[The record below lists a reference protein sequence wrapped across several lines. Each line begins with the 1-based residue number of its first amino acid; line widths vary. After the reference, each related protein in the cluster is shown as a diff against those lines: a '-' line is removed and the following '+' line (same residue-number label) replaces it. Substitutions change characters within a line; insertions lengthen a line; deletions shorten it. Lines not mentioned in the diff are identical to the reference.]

1 MKRRILSLFILLIAA
16 VMGAWSQAYV
26 TDVAVVGASSNGS
39 ARNSAK
45 WYTDRGWY
53 MLDYDLNRK
62 AGGWYIYLVYKTSDN
77 ANPEN
82 GYITDI
88 IASTYNVSQFS
99 EGGRQ
104 YYKVETNFN
113 GDLNRGAGGADIFL
127 YYTRSRANL
136 SSYGGQKRVMSSLS
150 ISNRSNGNSVQW
162 ARYSK
167 YSGAVDCNKSA
178 GGDDIFIQC
187 NFTTQKLVV
196 KNHPTMATDPM
207 YSGGS
212 QYLVSKA
219 ASGNYGVMY
228 YRVNSGSWTTIRPM
242 ASTPGS
248 YQIFYYLEGDYYAD
262 DSDVHERTV
271 HIMPPHGKA
280 SDLNGSYNQRDN
292 KVKLYWRGGSN
303 YANFTDYQWAI
314 YRDGLLLGNVAR
326 NVFTYTDTPPDT
338 EKEYNYSVRYVPQTT
353 FTGRSVDYTDYDD
366 VKATVMV
373 STQRTVPVNKLSA
386 VSSDNKVVLTWKT
399 IGYETS
405 MNHKFD
411 VYIDDEKVTTISP
424 TDNQTDFSWE
434 HRDNDDATS
443 RTDDVKY
450 SEEDLDA
457 CSPHTYRI
465 VGQIDGKQLNSAEL
479 KDLAIGGGTTFL
491 SIDASKGE
499 FPGHVQLTWNV
510 KRLDNQSADE
520 TYIVERLSLTPGFGD
535 DSWETI
541 STFDSNKAHNTYE
554 DKTAMPGVYYR
565 YRVTCQNTCSNGN
578 RPSTSAYATG
588 FALST
593 GVVSGRVTYGT
604 GTAVKDVR
612 VKLCLRGS
620 NNEEVK
626 SLRSLQFTGHGG
638 DLKRE
643 FTPQELQKYF
653 AGSFTVQMWVNPSYE
668 EMHDEGFHYLF
679 AIGSCAYSALLKY
692 DAGQKAY
699 AVYLFDR
706 DDDITDGSVPDS
718 PYGQPTGLFI
728 PADKW
733 THLSFVHD
741 NVAHTTTIYASSE
754 PDEFTTAVVEG
765 TYMSNAGLSAPHRNF
780 YIGHYYRTE
789 DKTAFR
795 GYLDEF
801 RVFTGALTE
810 NEIRRNHNH
819 LLTGTETGL
828 ILYYPMDENMGF
840 HNDVFDF
847 SKTNNRL
854 NKRHAMSTELV
865 QSSEVVPSDEQLSLM
880 SYTDDQGNYVVRS
893 VPFTGDGTNYTIVPT
908 MGIHEFTPAFLSRYV
923 SASSLVHSGVDFE
936 DTSAFPVSGSVRY
949 AGTDYPVEGCNI
961 YIDGQYCAKNGEP
974 ITTDAEGNFTVSVPI
989 GDHFIQIKKSGH
1001 TFAAAGRYPADPNNL
1016 DVTHTFDQK
1025 ITGLEFIDET
1035 LVNFTGRVV
1044 GGSIEGEKPV
1054 GFGLSQN
1061 NIGQAE
1067 LVLSP
1072 LNELYRLNVVKNV
1085 SETTSSLDT
1094 NQEEVA
1100 VASATEAIN
1109 SSSVRGATAD
1119 YCKKIFIRTDPL
1131 TGEFSAMVPPLEY
1144 KVESIK
1150 VKKSGLEVGSAST
1163 IDLTNPQHTQT
1174 DTVRNEAGELLEYEY
1189 HTNLSQVYHSAP
1201 SFSVIQKGSTDGHF
1215 GIEKYTIK
1223 DALGSIDIKDIYLV
1237 DNGNVTY
1244 NYGGAVFVKDDRYTF
1259 ELRGYEEY
1267 TNADEETPVTSQVP
1281 LSGVVVTISNALS
1294 SSQGVYVES
1303 GTVDE
1308 EEVVPGQVADLKS
1321 NQMELND
1328 EGYGIYT
1335 WQAGLPNVTAPYT
1348 RTINMSYE
1356 IDGRSY
1362 QWSGLTGI
1370 ILGDMPTGNNFVT
1383 EGPDQLLMILR
1394 DPPGSSSSAE
1404 WSTGTTVS
1412 KSTMKGT
1419 TGGTTASLE
1428 ETIRF
1433 GYTEGIITGTPAVG
1447 TVKTVDSDDDLT
1459 VGASVVIEGTDSQ
1472 TQTTTTTV
1480 TTAISTKGKGDVFIG
1495 NSTNVVFGKAR
1506 NLCFQRVSGGE
1517 TVELDVRDVVS
1528 TGMRFGTMFN
1538 YSLSYIEETLFPNL
1552 ITMRNDLLTT
1562 TTMSEAE
1569 IAEYKNTGDEPV
1581 YLTTLLQDD
1590 EHFGEKG
1597 TYTFV
1602 VPENKPGVYSDQ
1614 VEWANLQLKNWL
1626 KYLEL
1631 NEKEKVL
1638 ARSDTTAL
1646 KTKENHSFDSGSDL
1660 TWSIETEVDSVST
1673 VEWSIGSTVVVKN
1686 SFGFDVAGI
1695 GFENEVSTEFTDAK
1709 IGSTEEGETQ
1719 ATSFSYTLA
1728 EDDDYD
1734 ALTVDVYKYGT
1745 FSPIFYTVA
1754 GQTSNPYEG
1763 EVRTKYYEPGQ
1774 HVLMEATMQIE
1785 VPQIDVDEPVVSDIP
1800 SGSAAN
1806 YTLRLSN
1813 ASEIGAD
1820 VAYRLFVLDE
1830 TNEDG
1835 AQLTID
1841 GQTITAEGRLIKVPG
1856 NQTLTKTLQLRQT
1869 DTGIL
1874 DYNRIGLV
1882 FASDSEPEE
1891 IADTVYITAY
1901 FTPSSSAVDLAL
1913 SSTTLNTQ
1921 TGTDLQLTFSNFDR
1935 KYKNLKAFRL
1945 QYKKQGSTDW
1955 TNLKEY
1961 VLNAKDTTDIIK
1973 LLPDGANIDYT
1984 LKMANFTDGKYT
1996 FRVLS
2001 VATYG
2006 TGEVYRSSEEIA
2018 LVKDMQRPR
2027 PLGQPEPA
2035 DGILSTGDDLSVTFN
2050 EPILKGEL
2058 TQAANFKVTGILNGA
2073 EVAHETALAMQG
2085 AETTAQT
2092 EASITLANKDFAI
2105 DAWINLD
2112 GSQQGGT
2119 LLTHG
2124 VGTAK
2129 LTVGTDETGHLV
2141 VGVGHETFTSTATVP
2156 TGTWVFLTMSYH
2168 RTDNGEAILNASVAR
2183 DAEIITLFNRLTAPL
2198 YEGNGPIVV
2207 GKTIKGAI
2215 HELLLWDVAHDM
2227 TDALLQRSRTKNPAT
2242 RNLIGY
2248 WKMDEGEGTSVRDY
2262 SRNRHMTL
2270 ANETWYMNNVN
2281 KAISIAEGSFI
2292 SLYAGELPNYDEDD
2306 YALEFWMKAGKQ
2318 QGDAQ
2323 LVQMGEVGLWL
2334 NGNGE
2339 LQLTGKGANLPLSEQ
2354 SSMAT
2359 TSGNLTD
2366 NAWHHVALSVLRQGA
2381 ASVYV
2386 DGVRRFTT
2394 NATNVGSIAT
2404 NYLLIGTHRQLISAQ
2419 LGTYSYDRP
2428 FVGKIDE
2435 VRVWNATINAGKLLS
2450 NREARLTGKE
2460 DGLVAYYPFE
2470 TKQLDEYNQVVTVG
2484 TPVDLVTN
2492 RHEAQVTLN
2501 SADGSGASLSE
2512 EPSAL
2517 TYIDEA
2523 PALRSKQTETNVPF
2537 TFVASDDKVVINIEE
2552 DAATIEGCTLNFT
2565 VRDVRDEN
2573 GNYSSPA
2580 VWSAFVN
2587 RNQLY
2592 WENSSL
2598 ETEQTA
2604 ATTGTLQA
2612 TVVNTSG
2619 SMQAWTLSGMPAW
2632 LVPDVESGQTNP
2644 LSKTV
2649 VTFTVQP
2656 SAPIGRSEAT
2666 VYLSGNDNIDT
2677 PLTINVK
2684 VTGDKPDWSV
2694 NPYDYEGSMNIVG
2707 QLYVEGQVSEDADD
2721 MVAAFI
2727 GEECRGVA
2735 TMQYNA
2741 RYDGYF
2747 VTMDIYG
2754 STTEQGQ
2761 QVTFRA
2767 YDASTGTLYPVVN
2780 ANVST
2785 EYAPLALLGTYAEPV
2800 QLSTTNYIEQ
2810 QSTLRKGWNWMSLY
2824 VTTEDMTPQN
2834 IFSKI
2839 VDDVLVVKSKNDG
2852 FVQASGSNG
2861 LKGNLRSMENGQMY
2875 AVQMANERPLRLVGT
2890 RASGEVSLEEGW
2902 NWLGY
2907 GQRLASVDDAMAG
2920 MGAEDGDI
2928 VKGQMGVTY
2937 FDSYEWIGSLLTMQ
2951 PGLGYQV
2958 KSGAAK
2964 TFSYPSAVTGVAA
2977 SRMAS
2982 AEANSSLSTLHS
2994 SLFTPADHHQ
3004 YADNMIMTAAV
3015 TLDGKELTDVEIGV
3029 FAGEECRATAFTD
3042 SEGRAYITIP
3052 GDEACQLSFK
3062 VAVGNYEMD
3071 AVERLDYT
3079 VDAVCGSY
3087 DSPFVINLNGADG
3100 IFELK
3105 ATGVTHT
3112 IYDMLG
3118 RKVPTINHDQPSNLK
3133 KGVYIEHSTEGRLQ
3147 GKNGKKIVVK

>member
-45 WYTDRGWY
+45 WYTDRGWH

-77 ANPEN
+77 ANPVN

-150 ISNRSNGNSVQW
+150 ISNHSNGNSVQW
-162 ARYSK
+162 AGYSK
-167 YSGAVDCNKSA
+167 YSGAVDCNKKA
-178 GGDDIFIQC
+178 GGDDIFIQR

-196 KNHPTMATDPM
+196 KNHPTMASDPI
-207 YSGGS
+207 YNGGS

-219 ASGNYGVMY
+219 ASGNYGTMY
-228 YRVNSGSWTTIRPM
+228 YRVNNGSWSTSRPM
-242 ASTPGS
+242 ASQPGS
-248 YQIFYYLEGDYYAD
+248 YKVNYYLSGGSYANN
-262 DSDVHERTV
+262 SDTHERTV
-271 HIMPPHGKA
+271 HILPPHGKA
-280 SDLNGSYNQRDN
+280 TNLNGSFSQRDN
-292 KVKLYWRGGSN
+292 KVTLRWRGGSN
-303 YANFTDYQWAI
+303 QGNFNNYQWAI
-314 YRDGLLLGNVAR
+314 YRNNQLVTKVNNNVT
-326 NVFTYTDTPPDT
+326 TYTENAPAN
-338 EKEYNYSVRYVPQTT
+338 EKEYTYSVRYLPLTT
-353 FTGRSVDYTDYDD
+353 FTGRTVDYTNFDD
-366 VKATVMV
+366 AKAAVKVNTQRSIPVNALTGV
-373 STQRTVPVNKLSA
+373 STDGK
-386 VSSDNKVVLTWKT
+386 VSLTWNT
-399 IGYETS
+399 VGYETS
-405 MNHKFD
+405 MNHRFN
-411 VYIDDEKVTTISP
+411 VYIDGEMVTTITP
-424 TDNQTDFSWE
+424 TNNQTAFKWE
-434 HRDNDDATS
+434 HRDNNDATS
-443 RTDDVKY
+443 RTSTQKY

-457 CSPHTYRI
+457 CTPHTYRI
-465 VGQIDGKQLNSAEL
+465 VGAIGSKELNSAEL
-479 KDLAIGGGTTFL
+479 KNMAINGGTTFL

-499 FPGHVQLTWNV
+499 FSGHVQLTWNV
-510 KRLDNQSADE
+510 KRLSNQSADE
-520 TYIVERLSLTPGFGD
+520 TYTVERRSLTPDYGD
-535 DSWETI
+535 GSWETV
-541 STFDSNKAHNTYE
+541 TVFDSNKAHSTYE
-554 DKTAMPGVYYR
+554 DKTALPGVYYQ
-565 YRVTCQNTCSNGN
+565 YRITCQNTCENGN
-578 RPSTSAYATG
+578 RPSTTTYATG

-604 GTAVKDVR
+604 GTAVKDVKVR
-612 VKLCLRGS
+612 LCIRG
-620 NNEEVK
+620 NGNEEVN
-626 SLRSLQFTGHGG
+626 SLRSLEFPGYGA

-643 FTPQELQKYF
+643 FTPDELQKHF
-653 AGSFTVQMWVNPSYE
+653 ANNFTVQCWVYPNGE
-668 EMHDEGFHYLF
+668 QMKDNGNHHLF
-679 AIGSCAYSALLKY
+679 AIGSSAYAATLKY
-692 DAGQKAY
+692 DNAKDSF
-699 AVYLFDR
+699 AVCIYNR
-706 DDDITDGSVPDS
+706 EGGITN
-718 PYGQPTGLFI
+718 YQPSGLYI
-728 PADKW
+728 PANMW

-741 NVAHTTTIYASSE
+741 NEARTTTIYASSE
-754 PDEFTTAVVEG
+754 PDEFTSAVVQG
-765 TYMSNAGLSAPHRNF
+765 TRMSENGLKAPHRNF
-780 YIGHYYRTE
+780 YIGHYNRIE
-789 DKTAFR
+789 ALSAFR
-795 GYLDEF
+795 GFLDEF
-801 RVFTGALTE
+801 RVFNRTMTE
-810 NEIRRNHNH
+810 NEIRHNHNH
-819 LLTGTETGL
+819 LLVGTETGL
-828 ILYYPMDENMGF
+828 IMYYPMDENTGF
-840 HNDVFDF
+840 HTDVYDF
-847 SKTNNRL
+847 SKTNNKL
-854 NKRHAMSTELV
+854 NKRHAASTELV
-865 QSSEVVPSDEQLSLM
+865 QTSVVVPSEEQLSLM
-880 SYTDDQGNYVVRS
+880 SYTDDQGNYVVRG
-893 VPFTGDGTNYTIVPT
+893 VPFSGDGTNYTIVPT
-908 MGIHEFTPAFLSRYV
+908 MGIHEFTPAFLSRFV
-923 SASSLVHSGVDFE
+923 SASSLVNSGVDFE
-936 DTSAFPVSGSVRY
+936 DTSAFPVSGNVRY
-949 AGTDYPVEGCNI
+949 AGTDYPVEDCNI
-961 YIDGQYCAKNGEP
+961 YVDGQLCAKNGEP
-974 ITTDAEGNFTVSVPI
+974 VTTDAEGNFTVSVPI
-989 GDHFIQIKKSGH
+989 GDHFIQIKKNGH

-1054 GFGLSQN
+1054 GFGLSAN
-1061 NIGQAE
+1061 NIGQSE

-1085 SETTSSLDT
+1085 TETTSSLDT
-1094 NQEEVA
+1094 NQEEMA

-1109 SSSVRGATAD
+1109 STSVRGATAD

-1144 KVESIK
+1144 NVESIK
-1150 VKKSGLEVGSAST
+1150 LVKSGLEVGQSTT
-1163 IDLTNPQHTQT
+1163 IDLSNP
-1174 DTVRNEAGELLEYEY
+1174 TVEYQDSTRDEHDELLTYTSNTMLRTTY
-1189 HTNLSQVYHSAP
+1189 HTPP
-1201 SFSVIQKGSTDGHF
+1201 SFSVKQKGSADGHF
-1215 GIEKYTIK
+1215 GISSYTLT
-1223 DALGSIDIKDIYLV
+1223 DVLGDVEVNDIYTK
-1237 DNGNVTY
+1237 DEQTGEITY
-1244 NYGGAVFVKDDRYTF
+1244 NYGGAMFVKDDKYTF
-1259 ELRGYEEY
+1259 ELQGYEEY
-1267 TNADEETPVTSQVP
+1267 TNEDEEVPVTTTVP
-1281 LSGVVVTISNALS
+1281 LSGIVVTINNALS
-1294 SSQGVYVES
+1294 SSQSVYLES
-1303 GTVDE
+1303 GTNEKGVE
-1308 EEVVPGQVADLKS
+1308 VNAGEVVDLES
-1321 NQMELND
+1321 NQMALDD
-1328 EGYGIYT
+1328 EGYGTYT
-1335 WQAGLPNVTAPYT
+1335 WSAGFPNIAEPYT
-1348 RTINMSYE
+1348 RTISISYD
-1356 IDGRSY
+1356 IDGRTY
-1362 QWSGLTGI
+1362 QWTGNGMTGI
-1370 ILGDMPTGNNFVT
+1370 ILGELPTGNNFVT
-1383 EGPDQLLMILR
+1383 AGPDKLLMILR
-1394 DPPGSSSSAE
+1394 DPPGSGSSAE
-1404 WSTGTTVS
+1404 WSTGSSTSSSKVRGSTFTQNTQITT
-1412 KSTMKGT
+1412 KFK
-1419 TGGTTASLE
+1419 
-1428 ETIRF
+1428 F
-1433 GYTEGIITGTPAVG
+1433 GFKNAVIVGTPVAG
-1447 TVKTVDSDDDLT
+1447 TITEAETKDELEI
-1459 VGASVVIEGTDSQ
+1459 GAKLESEGESSTE
-1472 TQTTTTTV
+1472 QTTTTSITK
-1480 TTAISTKGKGDVFIG
+1480 AIATKDNEDFVGHQGDVFIG
-1495 NSTNVVFGKAR
+1495 TSTNIIFGKAR
-1506 NLCFQRVSGGE
+1506 NLSFM
-1517 TVELDVRDVVS
+1517 RDGDGVKLAVDDIMT
-1528 TGMRFGTMFN
+1528 TGMKFATMFN
-1538 YSLSYIEETLFPNL
+1538 YSLNYIEETLFPNL
-1552 ITMRNDLLTT
+1552 ENLRNGFLTT
-1562 TTMSEAE
+1562 VPDEAT
-1569 IAEYKNTGDEPV
+1569 IKNFKNTGSSPV
-1581 YLTTLLQDD
+1581 YLTTLTPDD
-1590 EHFGEKG
+1590 EDYGQDG

-1602 VPENKPGVYSDQ
+1602 KPAIMPNGFCTDSVMWVNNQ
-1614 VEWANLQLKNWL
+1614 LANWKSYLAKN
-1626 KYLEL
+1626 EQ
-1631 NEKEKVL
+1631 EKVE
-1638 ARSDTTAL
+1638 AFANRTDQTD
-1646 KTKENHSFDSGSDL
+1646 NYSFDSGSDVSY
-1660 TWSIETEVDSVST
+1660 SIEKESTEASSW
-1673 VEWSIGSTVVVKN
+1673 EWSVKAGLYVDN
-1686 SFGFDVAGI
+1686 TTGLEVAGVGFDLHIEDETMGGTHQVDGSETSETSSFA
-1695 GFENEVSTEFTDAK
+1695 FTL
-1709 IGSTEEGETQ
+1709 S
-1719 ATSFSYTLA
+1719 
-1728 EDDDYD
+1728 EDGDD
-1734 ALTVDVYKYGT
+1734 ALTVDVYNYGN
-1745 FSPIFYTVA
+1745 FSPIFRTRG

-1763 EVRTKYYEPGQ
+1763 EVVTKYYQPGT
-1774 HVLMEATMQIE
+1774 VIMEATMQIE
-1785 VPQIDVDEPVVSDIP
+1785 VPQIDVDEPVVSNIP

-1841 GQTITAEGRLIKVPG
+1841 GQTITAEGRLFKVPG

-1874 DYNRIGLV
+1874 NYDRIGLV
-1882 FASDSEPEE
+1882 FASDCQPED
-1891 IADTVYITAY
+1891 IADTIYISAH
-1901 FTPSSSAVDLAL
+1901 FVPSSSTVDLAL

-1921 TGTDLQLTFSNFDR
+1921 TGTDLRLTFNNFDR
-1935 KYKNLKAFRL
+1935 NYKNLKAFRI
-1945 QYKKQGSTDW
+1945 QYMKQGNSDW
-1955 TNLKEY
+1955 TLLHEY
-1961 VLNAKDTTDIIK
+1961 VLKESQLTNNNE
-1973 LLPDGANIDYT
+1973 LLPDGADIKYT
-1984 LKMANFTDGKYT
+1984 LPMANFTDGKYT

-2006 TGEVYRSSEEIA
+2006 TGEVYRSSEEIS

-2035 DGILSTGDDLSVTFN
+2035 DGILSTGDELSVTFN
-2050 EPILKGEL
+2050 ENILKGEL

-2073 EVAHETALAMQG
+2073 EVAHETALSMQG
-2085 AETTAQT
+2085 TETTAQT

-2105 DAWINLD
+2105 DAWVNLN
-2112 GSQQGGT
+2112 GNEQGGT

-2129 LTVGTDETGHLV
+2129 LTVGTDETGHFV
-2141 VGVGHETFTSTATVP
+2141 VGIGQETFVSEATVP

-2168 RTDNGEAILNASVAR
+2168 RTDNGEAVLNASVAR
-2183 DAEIITLFNRLTAPL
+2183 DAETITLFNRQTAPL
-2198 YEGNGPIVV
+2198 YEGNGPIVI
-2207 GKTIKGAI
+2207 GKSIKGAI

-2354 SSMAT
+2354 TSMAT

-2381 ASVYV
+2381 VSVYV
-2386 DGVRRFTT
+2386 DGVRRLTT
-2394 NATNVGSIAT
+2394 NAANVGSIAT
-2404 NYLLIGTHRQLISAQ
+2404 NYMLLGTHRQLLSAQ
-2419 LGTYSYDRP
+2419 LGTYTYDRP
-2428 FVGKIDE
+2428 FVGEIDE
-2435 VRVWNATINAGKLLS
+2435 VRVWNATLNAGKLLS

-2517 TYIDEA
+2517 TYIDDA
-2523 PALRSKQTETNVPF
+2523 PALRTKQTETNVPF

-2592 WENSSL
+2592 WENNSL
-2598 ETEQTA
+2598 VTEQIA

-2619 SMQAWTLSGMPAW
+2619 TMQAWTLSGMPAW

-2644 LSKTV
+2644 LSQTT
-2649 VTFTVQP
+2649 VTFTVLP

-2721 MVAAFI
+2721 IVAAFI

-2761 QVTFRA
+2761 PVTFRA

-2780 ANVST
+2780 ANVPT

-2800 QLSTTNYIEQ
+2800 EFSTTNYIEQ
-2810 QSTLRKGWNWMSLY
+2810 QTTLRKGWNWMSLY
-2824 VTTEDMTPQN
+2824 VTTDNMTPQN
-2834 IFSKI
+2834 IFSLI
-2839 VDDVLVVKSKNDG
+2839 ADDVLVVKSKSDG
-2852 FVQASGSNG
+2852 FVQATESNG
-2861 LKGNLRSMENGQMY
+2861 LKGNLKSIENGRMY

-2890 RASGEVSLEEGW
+2890 RASGQVSLDEGW

-2907 GQRLASVDDAMAG
+2907 GQRLASVGDAMAG
-2920 MGAEDGDI
+2920 MGAADGDI

-2937 FDSYEWIGSLLTMQ
+2937 FDRYEWMGSLLTMQ

-2958 KSGAAK
+2958 KSATAK

-2982 AEANSSLSTLHS
+2982 VEENSSLFTHHS
-2994 SLFTPADHHQ
+2994 SLFVPADHHQ

-3062 VAVGNYEMD
+3062 VAVSNYEMD
-3071 AVERLDYT
+3071 AVETLDYT

-3087 DSPFVINLNGADG
+3087 SNPFVIDLNGANG

-3112 IYDMLG
+3112 VYDLLG
-3118 RKVPTINHDQPSNLK
+3118 RKLPTITGDQPSNLK
-3133 KGVYIEHSTEGRLQ
+3133 KGVYIKHSTDGRLQ
-3147 GKNGKKIVVK
+3147 GKNGKKIIVK